1 MAGPTLMMKRV
12 AAETKRLGI
21 PADCVLNMLM
31 IDGIGIC
38 GICRVMV
45 NGERKQTC
53 TDGPIFNAHEVDF
66 DQMFNRQRLFV

>member
-1 MAGPTLMMKRV
+1 
-12 AAETKRLGI
+12 
-21 PADCVLNMLM
+21 MLM